1 MIKKEIHLGNRGQ
14 KHVIDM
20 ISVAYFDLGET
31 LVTQNRQW
39 VEDAQATLEELRQRG
54 LRLGIIS
61 NTGQLTRDELA
72 SRLPLDFDFGQ
83 FEEPL
88 ILLSSEIGVQKPEL
102 AIFLTAVQ
110 RAGVP
115 PCSVVFFSEDG
126 LHALAAQLVGF
137 YTLCLRAPPISD
149 IGNVSRYLSEL
160 ALIS

>member
-1 MIKKEIHLGNRGQ
+1 MIG
-14 KHVIDM
+14 
-20 ISVAYFDLGET
+20 VAYFDLGET
-31 LVTQNRQW
+31 LVTQTRQW
-39 VEDAQATLEELRQRG
+39 VEGAQATLEELRRRG

-72 SRLPLDFDFGQ
+72 SRLPLNFDFGR

-115 PCSVVFFSEDG
+115 PSSVVFCTENG
-126 LHALAAQLVGF
+126 LHALASQLAGIKA
-137 YTLCLRAPPISD
+137 LCLRPPPKSD
-149 IGNVSRYLSEL
+149 IGSVSKYLTEL
-160 ALIS
+160 SLIS

>member
-1 MIKKEIHLGNRGQ
+1 
-14 KHVIDM
+14 M

-39 VEDAQATLEELRQRG
+39 VEGAQATLEELRQRG

-61 NTGQLTRDELA
+61 DTGQFTRDELA

-88 ILLSSEIGVQKPEL
+88 ILLSSEVGVEKPEL

-110 RAGVP
+110 RADVP
-115 PCSVVFFSEDG
+115 PSSVVFCTENG
-126 LHALAAQLVGF
+126 LHALAAQLIGI
-137 YTLCLRAPPISD
+137 YTLCLHPPPKSD
-149 IGNVSRYLSEL
+149 IGSVSKYLTEL
-160 ALIS
+160 SLIS